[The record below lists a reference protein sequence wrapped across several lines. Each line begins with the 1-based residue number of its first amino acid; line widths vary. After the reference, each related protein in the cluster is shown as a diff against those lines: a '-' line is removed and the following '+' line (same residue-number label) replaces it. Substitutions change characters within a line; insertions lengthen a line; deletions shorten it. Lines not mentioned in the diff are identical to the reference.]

1 MPENTASTSEST
13 DEATTDET
21 TVETTSEETSE
32 GTDLVAELEKWKAL
46 SRKNEDRAKANAD
59 KAKKFDEIEEANK
72 SEIEKAT
79 SRAEEAEKEVSAA
92 KKDLALERVARK
104 HNLSDEDVALLA
116 LIPADQIEAQA
127 EVLAKRS
134 DPKSGSTGASAAGKV
149 GDQIPP
155 KGEQITSRDQL
166 KSMSASEILQ
176 AEKEGRLDHL
186 KGIK

>member
-1 MPENTASTSEST
+1 MPEITATSTETT
-13 DEATTDET
+13 DETTDET
-21 TVETTSEETSE
+21 TVDTSTEDTSE
-32 GTDLVAELEKWKAL
+32 GTDLAAEVEKWKAL
-46 SRKNEDRAKANAD
+46 SRKNEDRAKANAE
-59 KAKKFDEIEEANK
+59 KAKKLDEIEEANK
-72 SEIEKAT
+72 TEIEKAT
-79 SRAEEAEKEVSAA
+79 SRAEEAEKEITAA
-92 KKDLALERVARK
+92 KKELALERAARK

-127 EVLAKRS
+127 EALAKRS
-134 DPKSGSTGASAAGKV
+134 APAGASGGSSAAGQV

-166 KSMSASEILQ
+166 KSMSAKEILQ